1 MKKTKNRNTE
11 KETNISAQ
19 KKIAVINDLSGYG
32 RCSLTVAL
40 PVISALG
47 LQCCP
52 LPTAILSNHTGY
64 PDFYF
69 DDYTDRMP
77 EYIACWKSLGFR
89 FDGILTGFLGSAAQ
103 ISIVERFICDFRGT
117 PSAAGIPADGL
128 TPAGTLPGNAAGGH
142 AVVVIDPVMG
152 DHGRVY
158 STLTPEL
165 CGRMKQLAALADVLT
180 PNVTEACILTD
191 TPYQA
196 HFSRPELCRLLE
208 RLSLICRGRI
218 VVTGADAGAYL
229 YNIVWD
235 PAVGEPLFL
244 RKKRIAAER
253 SGTGDLFSSIAAA
266 NVVKGLPL
274 ADSVRMAA
282 DFVSLCLLE
291 TERLRTPAA
300 DGAVFEPL
308 LKKLM
313 RA

>member
-1 MKKTKNRNTE
+1 MEKKQT
-11 KETNISAQ
+11 Q
-19 KKIAVINDLSGYG
+19 KKIAVVNDLSGYG

-64 PDFYF
+64 PDFFF

-77 EYIACWKSLGFR
+77 EYIARWKSLGFE

-103 ISIVERFICDFRGT
+103 IDIVERFIRDFRRPLSENSSLCAPEDKASRRT
-117 PSAAGIPADGL
+117 VAI
-128 TPAGTLPGNAAGGH
+128 
-142 AVVVIDPVMG
+142 IDPVMG

-165 CGRMKQLAALADVLT
+165 CIRMKELAALADVLT
-180 PNVTEACILTD
+180 PNITEACILTD

-196 HFSRPELCRLLE
+196 HFSRTELCRLLE
-208 RLSLICRGRI
+208 RLASVCSGRI
-218 VVTGADAGAYL
+218 VVTGADAGTFL

-235 PAVGEPLFL
+235 PADGIPLFL
-244 RKKRIAAER
+244 RKKRVAAER
-253 SGTGDLFSSIAAA
+253 SGTGDLFSSIVAA
-266 NVVKGLPL
+266 NAVKGAPL
-274 ADSVRMAA
+274 ADAVRAAA
-282 DFVSLCLLE
+282 DFVRLCLVE

-300 DGAVFEPL
+300 DGAAFEPL
-308 LKKLM
+308 LKLLM